1 MASSTRET
9 HALKHVLFVC
19 TGNVCRSPMAE
30 GLLRHEVEKTG
41 LDITVGSAGV
51 GAVDGQ
57 VPSAHSVEVLQDQG
71 IDIAEL
77 RSNLLTEELVEQ
89 ATHIFTMTSG
99 HKNTVEHLFPA
110 AAEKTFL
117 VCEFCDP
124 SEMDFPEV
132 LDPIGMGKSA
142 YEATRKQIAQAI
154 PSILKFLEANED
166 DTSMTQSATATEST
180 VSPVAAVSTPT
191 IIIASDHGGFELKS
205 AIISFLRTE
214 GHEVEDV
221 GPDSQDSVDY
231 PDYAQKVCTSLQTGE
246 KDLGILVCTTGI
258 GMSMAANRYDGI
270 RAALVFDADYAE
282 MAKKHNNANVL
293 CLSGQRTTPK
303 DSIAIVKAWLDTSFD
318 GGRHD
323 RRLSK
328 LEAADTAAIAESD
341 PDVANAIALEHNRQ
355 RNNVELIASENFA
368 SAAVREAQG
377 SVLTNKYAEGYPK
390 KRWYGGCEFVDT
402 TEQLAIDRAI
412 KLFGCGFANVQPH
425 SGSQANTAVYFS
437 LIESGDTI
445 LTMDLA
451 HGGHLTHGHPMNFS
465 GKFYNVVHYG
475 VSKDTEQIDYDHL
488 AKLALEAKPKMIT
501 AGASAYSR
509 IIDFKR
515 MRDIA
520 DSVGAILFVDMAHIA
535 GLVAGGAH
543 PSPFPHA
550 HVVTSTTHKSL
561 RGPRGGI
568 VLTNDEETAKKIDS
582 TVFPGIQGGPLEHV
596 IAAKA
601 VCFHEALQ
609 PAFKDYTKQIV
620 ANAQC
625 LANRLAHHGFRIV
638 SGGTENHCFLVDV
651 RPKDLNGKQAQEAL
665 DQAGITVNKNAIPFD
680 TLSPF
685 KAGGIRIGTPA
696 VTTRGMTEHE
706 MATIADF
713 ILEALDNQKIEPK
726 LDALRAQVAELNKRF
741 PLP

>member
-1 MASSTRET
+1 M
-9 HALKHVLFVC
+9 KHVLFVC

-30 GLLRHEVEKTG
+30 GLLRYEIEKAG

-57 VPSAHSVEVLQDQG
+57 IPSAHSVEVLHDQG
-71 IDIAEL
+71 IDITGL
-77 RSNLLTEELVEQ
+77 RSNLLTEELVED

-99 HKNTVEHLFPA
+99 HKDTVEHLFPA

-132 LDPIGMGKSA
+132 PDPIGMGKSA

-154 PSILKFLEANED
+154 PSILKFLEPNENH
-166 DTSMTQSATATEST
+166 TSMTESATASE
-180 VSPVAAVSTPT
+180 PQASTPT
-191 IIIASDHGGFELKS
+191 SKSSPSISIGADHGGFDLKEAVVLS
-205 AIISFLRTE
+205 LRNQ
-214 GHEVEDV
+214 GHEVNDL
-221 GPDSQDSVDY
+221 GPDSKDSVDY
-231 PDYAQKVCTSLQTGE
+231 PDYAQKVCTDVLSG
-246 KDLGILVCTTGI
+246 KHDLGILVCTTGI
-258 GMSMAANRYDGI
+258 GMSMAANRFEGI
-270 RAALVFDADYAE
+270 RAALVFDTDSAE
-282 MAKKHNNANVL
+282 MTKKHNNANVL
-293 CLSGQRTTPK
+293 CLAGGKTSPEEGQ
-303 DSIAIVKAWLDTSFD
+303 AIVRAWLDTPFE
-318 GGRHD
+318 GGRHE
-323 RRLSK
+323 RRVDK
-328 LEAADTAAIAESD
+328 IEAANTAAIAEVD
-341 PDVANAIALEHNRQ
+341 PDVANAIALERERQ
-355 RNNVELIASENFA
+355 RNNIELIASENFA

-377 SVLTNKYAEGYPK
+377 SVLTNKYAEGYPR
-390 KRWYGGCEFVDT
+390 KRWYGGCENVDT
-402 TEQLAIDRAI
+402 TEQLAIDRV
-412 KLFGCGFANVQPH
+412 KELFGCDFANVQPH

-437 LIESGDTI
+437 LIENGDTI

-465 GKFYNVVHYG
+465 GKFYEVVHYG
-475 VSKDTEQIDYDHL
+475 VSKETEQVDYDHL
-488 AKLALEAKPKMIT
+488 AEMALEAKPKMIT

-515 MRDIA
+515 MREIA
-520 DSVGAILFVDMAHIA
+520 DSVDAILFVDMAHIA

-609 PAFKDYTKQIV
+609 PEFKEYTRQILV
-620 ANAQC
+620 NAAT
-625 LANRLAHHGFRIV
+625 LADRLAHHGFRIV

-651 RPKDLNGKQAQEAL
+651 RPKDLNGKEAQEAL
-665 DQAGITVNKNAIPFD
+665 DRAGITVNKNAIPFD

-696 VTTRGMTEHE
+696 VTTRGMSENE
-706 MATIADF
+706 MTIIADLL
-713 ILEALDNQKIEPK
+713 LEALDNRKDDAK
-726 LDALRAQVAELNKRF
+726 LDAIRTQVADLNKGF